1 MGALALALGVVVA
14 AGALWSM
21 LLYNGLVRLRQH
33 ALESFSQVDVELD
46 RRRALVPNLVESVK
60 GWAQHER
67 ETLSAIAAA
76 RAGRDDHGPSKE
88 RFEGETRLSGAIDAL
103 IVACEAYP
111 DLQSSDGFRRLSGE
125 LAHTEDRIAAALR
138 FFNSNVRAYET
149 RRQQL
154 PEALVAAALGF
165 GKLEHYQLPVSR
177 TEVETAPRVAA

>member
-1 MGALALALGVVVA
+1 MGTLALALGVLVA
-14 AGALWSM
+14 VGALWSV
-21 LLYNGLVRLRQH
+21 LVYNGLVRLRQH

-60 GWAQHER
+60 GWAKHER
-67 ETLSAIAAA
+67 ETLMAVAAA
-76 RAGRDDHGPSKE
+76 RSGGDQHGPSRA
-88 RFEGETRLSGAIDAL
+88 RFEGETRLAGAIDAL

-111 DLQSSDGFRRLSGE
+111 DLQSSEGFRRLAGE

-165 GKLEHYQLPVSR
+165 DKLEHYQLPISR
-177 TEVETAPRVAA
+177 AEVETPPRVAA

>member
-1 MGALALALGVVVA
+1 MGALALAFGVAVA
-14 AGALWSM
+14 AATLWSM
-21 LLYNGLVRLRQH
+21 LVYNGLVRLRQH

-60 GWAQHER
+60 GWAHHER

-76 RAGRDDHGPSKE
+76 RAGRDGPSKE
-88 RFEGETRLSGAIDAL
+88 RFEGEAKLTGAIDAL
-103 IVACEAYP
+103 IAACEAYP
-111 DLQSSDGFRRLSGE
+111 DLQSSEGFRRLSGE

-138 FFNSNVRAYET
+138 FVNSNVRAYET

-165 GKLEHYQLPVSR
+165 GKLDHYQLPISR
-177 TEVETAPRVAA
+177 AEVAVAPRVAA